1 MTGGLGGL
9 VVDLRDVPLRLPER
23 ADLRGEL
30 LEAWQTSLV
39 DRTDA

>member
-1 MTGGLGGL
+1 
-9 VVDLRDVPLRLPER
+9 VPLRLPDR

-39 DRTDA
+39 TGKDG